1 MQVPL
6 LDLKPQYQALQAELD
21 AAVLAVCASQ
31 GFILGPNVKAL
42 EAEIAAYSGCAHGIG
57 MSSGTDA
64 LLVALMALDI
74 GPGDAVITT
83 PYTFFATAG
92 TIARVGA
99 RPIFVDIDPATYN
112 LSVPALE
119 SHLRTHGL
127 TGPAGSRVRAL
138 MPVQL
143 YGQMVDMDPLMALAR
158 EFDLRVIEDA
168 AQAIGAAD
176 MKGRRACSIGDI
188 GCLSFFPTKNLEW
201 YRHHMRQRNQRMT
214 LNSI

>member
-99 RPIFVDIDPATYN
+99 RPIFVDIDPSDRK
-112 LSVPALE
+112 SV
-119 SHLRTHGL
+119 
-127 TGPAGSRVRAL
+127 V
-138 MPVQL
+138 
-143 YGQMVDMDPLMALAR
+143 
-158 EFDLRVIEDA
+158 
-168 AQAIGAAD
+168 
-176 MKGRRACSIGDI
+176 
-188 GCLSFFPTKNLEW
+188 
-201 YRHHMRQRNQRMT
+201 
-214 LNSI
+214 